1 MQLNRAV
8 KLVCRSAAVLTF
20 ASSLF
25 AQSPAAQTNQVLAIL
40 TVKDGVSRDQLAKVL
55 PTEVRETVQMYLD
68 GKIQQWFSRG
78 DGKGVVFVLESKS
91 VEEAKGLM
99 ESLPLSKAKLVT
111 FDYMTLGP
119 LTPLRLLLASPPQ

>member
-1 MQLNRAV
+1 
-8 KLVCRSAAVLTF
+8 
-20 ASSLF
+20 
-25 AQSPAAQTNQVLAIL
+25 
-40 TVKDGVSRDQLAKVL
+40 VL

-99 ESLPLSKAKLVT
+99 ESLPLSKAKFVT